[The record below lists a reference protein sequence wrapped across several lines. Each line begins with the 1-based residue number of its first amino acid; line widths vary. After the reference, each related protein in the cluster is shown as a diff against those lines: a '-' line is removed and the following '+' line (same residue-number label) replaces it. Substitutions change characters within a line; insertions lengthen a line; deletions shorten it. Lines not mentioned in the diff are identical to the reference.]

1 MAGEVSKDLTRR
13 LLLPEDIVEA
23 DKQGIIHFHDSD
35 YFAQHMHNCDLV
47 NLEDMLQNGTVIS
60 ETLIERPH
68 SFSTAC
74 NIATRSGCQQPVR
87 RTEHQPCASRSV
99 RSGI

>member
-47 NLEDMLQNGTVIS
+47 NLEDMLQNGTVIRLS
-60 ETLIERPH
+60 LRLPAT
-68 SFSTAC
+68 STADRASALR
-74 NIATRSGCQQPVR
+74 ISLRSFR
-87 RTEHQPCASRSV
+87 YLE
-99 RSGI
+99 